1 MNAEQIAHNIYLIER
16 DGRKSLATR
25 SGYPPYY
32 GEKKHENLREWI
44 AWRSKFAAMTLNGY
58 LPQLGPHWKVLY
70 LGAASGTTLSHFS
83 DVFDSGI
90 IYAVEYSPK
99 PFSKLLE
106 LAKERK
112 NIIPLL
118 EDASKP
124 WNYNGIVEEVDLV
137 YQDIAHKEQ
146 LKIFTMNANMFLKA
160 KGSGLIMVKARSIDS
175 TAEPEEVFDD
185 VVEKLSSQFSI
196 IKQGRLDPYHKD
208 HTYIHLVK
216 E

>member
-1 MNAEQIAHNIYLIER
+1 MKENQITNNIYLIEK
-16 DGRKSLATR
+16 DDHKFLATK
-25 SGYPPYY
+25 SSYPSYY
-32 GEKKHENLREWI
+32 GENKHDDLREWI
-44 AWRSKFAAMTLNGY
+44 AWRSKFAAMALNGY
-58 LPQLGPHWKVLY
+58 LPHIEPNWKVLY

-83 DVFDSGI
+83 DVFDKGM

-106 LAKERK
+106 LAMERK

-118 EDASKP
+118 EDASRP
-124 WNYNGIVEEVDLV
+124 WNYNGIVEEVDFV

-160 KGSGLIMVKARSIDS
+160 EGSGLIMVKARSIDS
-175 TAEPEEVFDD
+175 TAEPEEVFDE

-196 IKQGRLDPYHKD
+196 LKQGRLDPYHKD
-208 HTYIHLVK
+208 HTYIHVVK

>member
-1 MNAEQIAHNIYLIER
+1 MRNEQIAPNIYLIEKS
-16 DGRKSLATR
+16 GYKSLTTK
-25 SGYPPYY
+25 SSYPPYY
-32 GEKKHENLREWI
+32 GEKKHDDLREWV
-44 AWRSKFAAMTLNGY
+44 AWRSKFAAMALNGY
-58 LPQLGPHWKVLY
+58 LPQLEPRWNVLY
-70 LGAASGTTLSHFS
+70 LGAASGTTLSHLS
-83 DVFDSGI
+83 DVFDEGA

-106 LAKERK
+106 LAMERK

-124 WNYNGIVEEVDLV
+124 WNYNGIVEEVDFV

-175 TAEPEEVFDD
+175 TVEPEEVFEE
-185 VVEKLSSQFSI
+185 VVEKLSSQFNI

>member
-1 MNAEQIAHNIYLIER
+1 MNNEQIAHNVYLVEKDDKR
-16 DGRKSLATR
+16 VLATK

-32 GEKKHENLREWI
+32 GEKKYDDLREWI
-44 AWRSKFAAMTLNGY
+44 AWRSKFAAMAQNGY
-58 LPQLGPHWKVLY
+58 LPQLEPEWKVLY

-83 DVFDSGI
+83 DVFDKGM

-106 LAKERK
+106 LAMERK

-118 EDASKP
+118 EDAYRP
-124 WNYNGIVEEVDLV
+124 WNYNGIVEEVDFV

-175 TAEPEEVFDD
+175 TVEPEEVFDD
-185 VVEKLSSQFSI
+185 VVEKLSSQFNI